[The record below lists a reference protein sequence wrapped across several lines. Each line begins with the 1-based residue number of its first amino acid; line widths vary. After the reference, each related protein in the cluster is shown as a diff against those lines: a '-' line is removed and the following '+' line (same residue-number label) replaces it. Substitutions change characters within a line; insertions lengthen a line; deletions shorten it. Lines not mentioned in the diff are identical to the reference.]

1 MSGTTHAAEPQLNAT
16 PLIDVLLV
24 LLVMFIIT
32 IPIAT
37 HAVKLNLPQGKP
49 RPGQVPTAVVVGIA
63 FDGVL
68 TLNDEPV
75 VSVAMLEQRLR
86 ELQSLDP
93 APHVL
98 LRADARSG
106 YEPVAQVLAAT
117 QRARVRN
124 LRIIDL
130 GKL

>member
-1 MSGTTHAAEPQLNAT
+1 MSGTNHVAVPELNAT

-24 LLVMFIIT
+24 LLVMLIFT

-49 RPGQVPTAVVVGIA
+49 RPGPVPTAVIVGVA

-75 VSVAMLEQRLR
+75 ASITALEQRLR
-86 ELQSLDP
+86 ELQRLDP

-98 LRADARSG
+98 LRADARSR
-106 YEPVAQVLAAT
+106 YEPIAQVLAAT
-117 QRARVRN
+117 QRARVAN

-130 GKL
+130 AKL

>member
-1 MSGTTHAAEPQLNAT
+1 MSSSTQIAEPHLNAT

-24 LLVMFIIT
+24 LIVMLIFT

-49 RPGQVPTAVVVGIA
+49 RPGPIPAAVIVGVA

-75 VSVAMLEQRLR
+75 ASIVLLEQRLR
-86 ELQSLDP
+86 ELQRLDP

-98 LRADARSG
+98 LRADARSP

-117 QRARVRN
+117 QRARVAN

-130 GKL
+130 AKF

>member
-1 MSGTTHAAEPQLNAT
+1 ML
-16 PLIDVLLV
+16 
-24 LLVMFIIT
+24 IIT

-37 HAVKLNLPQGKP
+37 HAVKLNLPQGTA
-49 RPGQVPTAVVVGIA
+49 RPGPVPTAVVVGIA

-75 VSVAMLEQRLR
+75 RSVESLEQRLR
-86 ELQSLDP
+86 ELQRLDP

-98 LRADARSG
+98 LRADARSR
-106 YEPVAQVLAAT
+106 YEPIAQVLAAT
-117 QRARVRN
+117 QRARVSN
-124 LRIIDL
+124 LRIIDI

>member
-1 MSGTTHAAEPQLNAT
+1 MSSTTHITEPQLNAT

-24 LLVMFIIT
+24 LIVMLIFT

-37 HAVKLNLPQGKP
+37 HAVKLTLPQGP
-49 RPGQVPTAVVVGIA
+49 PAPGQVPEAVVVGIA

-68 TLNDEPV
+68 TLNDQTIA
-75 VSVAMLEQRLR
+75 SIASLEHRLR
-86 ELQSLDP
+86 ELQRLNP

-98 LRADARSG
+98 LRADARAA

-124 LRIIDL
+124 LRIIEL

>member
-1 MSGTTHAAEPQLNAT
+1 MSSTTHITEPQLNAT

-24 LLVMFIIT
+24 LIVMLIFT

-37 HAVKLNLPQGKP
+37 HAVKLTLPQGKP
-49 RPGQVPTAVVVGIA
+49 AQGPAPTAVVVGIA

-75 VSVAMLEQRLR
+75 ASIATLEQRLR
-86 ELQSLDP
+86 ELQRLAP

-98 LRADARSG
+98 LRADARAA

-117 QRARVRN
+117 QRARVSN

-130 GKL
+130 AKL

>member
-1 MSGTTHAAEPQLNAT
+1 MSATTQIAEPELNAT

-24 LLVMFIIT
+24 LIVMLIFT

-37 HAVKLNLPQGKP
+37 HAVKLNLPHGT
-49 RPGQVPTAVVVGIA
+49 RPGPIPTAVVLGVA
-63 FDGVL
+63 FDGVI

-75 VSVAMLEQRLR
+75 ASIESLEQRLR
-86 ELQSLDP
+86 ELQRLVP

-98 LRADARSG
+98 LRADARSR

-117 QRARVRN
+117 QRARVAN
-124 LRIIDL
+124 LRIIEL

>member
-1 MSGTTHAAEPQLNAT
+1 MSATTHVAEPQLNAT

-24 LLVMFIIT
+24 LLVMLIIT

-37 HAVKLNLPQGKP
+37 HAVKLNLPQGPP
-49 RPGQVPTAVVVGIA
+49 RPAPVPTAVVVGIA

-75 VSVAMLEQRLR
+75 SSVASLEQRLR
-86 ELQSLDP
+86 ELQRLDP

-98 LRADARSG
+98 LRADARSR
-106 YEPVAQVLAAT
+106 YEPIAKVLAAT
-117 QRARVRN
+117 QRARVSN
-124 LRIIDL
+124 LRIIDI
-130 GKL
+130 GKF

>member
-1 MSGTTHAAEPQLNAT
+1 MSATTQIAEPQLNAT

-24 LLVMFIIT
+24 LIVMLIFT

-37 HAVKLNLPQGKP
+37 HAVKLTLPQGKP
-49 RPGQVPTAVVVGIA
+49 ALGPVPIAVVVGIA
-63 FDGVL
+63 FDGML

-75 VSVAMLEQRLR
+75 ASIASLEQRLR
-86 ELQSLDP
+86 ELQRLAP

-98 LRADARSG
+98 LRADPRAA

-117 QRARVRN
+117 QRARVSN

>member
-1 MSGTTHAAEPQLNAT
+1 MSSSIQIAEPQLNAT

-24 LLVMFIIT
+24 LIVMLIFT

-37 HAVKLNLPQGKP
+37 HAVKLNLPQGQQRQGP
-49 RPGQVPTAVVVGIA
+49 IPTAVIVGIA

-68 TLNDEPV
+68 TLNDEPIA
-75 VSVAMLEQRLR
+75 SIGSLEQRLR
-86 ELQSLDP
+86 ELQRLDP

-98 LRADARSG
+98 LRADARSR
-106 YEPVAQVLAAT
+106 YEPIAQVLAAT

-130 GKL
+130 SKF

>member
-1 MSGTTHAAEPQLNAT
+1 MSASTQIAEPQLNAT

-24 LLVMFIIT
+24 LIVMLIFT

-37 HAVKLNLPQGKP
+37 HAVKLTLPQGPP
-49 RPGQVPTAVVVGIA
+49 RPGPVPTVVVGVA

-75 VSVAMLEQRLR
+75 ASVASLEHRLR
-86 ELQSLDP
+86 ELQRLDP

-98 LRADARSG
+98 LRADARSR

-117 QRARVRN
+117 QRARVAN

>member
-1 MSGTTHAAEPQLNAT
+1 MSGTNRVTEPQLNAT

-24 LLVMFIIT
+24 LIVMLILT

-37 HAVKLNLPQGKP
+37 HAVKLNLPQGTP
-49 RPGQVPTAVVVGIA
+49 RPGPVPAAVIVGVA

-68 TLNDEPV
+68 TLNDEPIA
-75 VSVAMLEQRLR
+75 SVAELEHRLR
-86 ELQSLDP
+86 ELQRLDP

-98 LRADARSG
+98 LRADARSR

-117 QRARVRN
+117 QRARVAN
-124 LRIIDL
+124 LRIVDL
-130 GKL
+130 ARF

>member
-1 MSGTTHAAEPQLNAT
+1 MSGKSAVAEPQLNAT

-24 LLVMFIIT
+24 LIVMLIFT

-37 HAVKLNLPQGKP
+37 HAVKLDLPAGSPKAGPIPQ
-49 RPGQVPTAVVVGIA
+49 AVVVGID

-75 VSVAMLEQRLR
+75 DSVASLENRLR
-86 ELQSLDP
+86 ELRKLVP

-98 LRADARSG
+98 VNADARSR
-106 YEPVAQVLAAT
+106 YDSVAQVLAAT
-117 QRARVRN
+117 QRARVAN
-124 LRIIDL
+124 LRIVGL
-130 GKL
+130 AKM

>member
-1 MSGTTHAAEPQLNAT
+1 MSAATHAAEPQLNAT

-37 HAVKLNLPQGKP
+37 HAVKLNLPQEPP
-49 RPGQVPTAVVVGIA
+49 RPGPVPTAVVVGIA

-75 VSVAMLEQRLR
+75 LSIASLEQRLR
-86 ELQSLDP
+86 ELQRLDP

-98 LRADARSG
+98 VRADARSR

-117 QRARVRN
+117 QRARVTN
-124 LRIIDL
+124 LRIIDI

>member
-1 MSGTTHAAEPQLNAT
+1 MSATTHVAEPQLNAT

-24 LLVMFIIT
+24 LLVMLIIT

-37 HAVKLNLPQGKP
+37 HAVKLNLPHGP
-49 RPGQVPTAVVVGIA
+49 VPPGPVPTAVVVGIA

-75 VSVAMLEQRLR
+75 DSVASLERRLR
-86 ELQSLDP
+86 ELQRLDP

-98 LRADARSG
+98 VRADARSR

-117 QRARVRN
+117 QRARVAN
-124 LRIIDL
+124 LRIVDI

>member
-1 MSGTTHAAEPQLNAT
+1 MSAQTHVAEPELNAT

-24 LLVMFIIT
+24 LLVMLIFT

-37 HAVKLNLPQGKP
+37 HAVKMNLPHGDA
-49 RPGQVPTAVVVGIA
+49 RPGPVPPAVVVGID

-68 TLNDEPV
+68 TLNDEPID
-75 VSVAMLEQRLR
+75 SVGTLERRLR
-86 ELQSLDP
+86 DLQKLEP

-98 LRADARSG
+98 VSADARSR

-117 QRARVRN
+117 QRARVSN
-124 LRIIDL
+124 LRIVGL
-130 GKL
+130 AAL

>member
-1 MSGTTHAAEPQLNAT
+1 MSSMTQVAEPQLNAT

-24 LLVMFIIT
+24 LIVMLIFT

-37 HAVKLNLPQGKP
+37 HAVKLTLPQRTPAHGP
-49 RPGQVPTAVVVGIA
+49 VPAAVVVGIA

-68 TLNDEPV
+68 TL
-75 VSVAMLEQRLR
+75 
-86 ELQSLDP
+86 
-93 APHVL
+93 HVL
-98 LRADARSG
+98 LRADARAA

-117 QRARVRN
+117 QRARVSN

-130 GKL
+130 AKL

>member
-1 MSGTTHAAEPQLNAT
+1 MTQVAEPQLNAT

-24 LLVMFIIT
+24 LIVMLIFT

-37 HAVKLNLPQGKP
+37 HAVKLTLPHGKAA
-49 RPGQVPTAVVVGIA
+49 PGPVPTAVVVGIA

-68 TLNDEPV
+68 TLNDEPIA
-75 VSVAMLEQRLR
+75 SIASLEQRLR
-86 ELQSLDP
+86 ELQRLAP

-98 LRADARSG
+98 LRADARAP

-117 QRARVRN
+117 QRARVSN

-130 GKL
+130 AKL

>member
-1 MSGTTHAAEPQLNAT
+1 MSSTTSVAEPQLNAT

-24 LLVMFIIT
+24 LIIMLIFT

-37 HAVKLNLPQGKP
+37 HAVKLNLPQGGAAAGP
-49 RPGQVPTAVVVGIA
+49 VPTAVVVGIA

-75 VSVAMLEQRLR
+75 ASIAALERRLR
-86 ELQSLDP
+86 ESQRLTP

-98 LRADARSG
+98 LRADARVA

-117 QRARVRN
+117 QRARVGN

-130 GKL
+130 ASF

>member
-1 MSGTTHAAEPQLNAT
+1 MSGTTQVAEPQLNAT

-24 LLVMFIIT
+24 LIVMLIFT

-37 HAVKLNLPQGKP
+37 HAVKLTLPQGTP
-49 RPGQVPTAVVVGIA
+49 RPGTIPTAVIVGIA
-63 FDGVL
+63 FDGML

-75 VSVAMLEQRLR
+75 ESIDSLEKRLR
-86 ELQSLDP
+86 ELQHLEP

-98 LRADARSG
+98 LRADARSR

-117 QRARVRN
+117 QRARVAN
-124 LRIIDL
+124 LRIVDL
-130 GKL
+130 AKL

>member
-1 MSGTTHAAEPQLNAT
+1 MSETTQIAEPQLNAT

-24 LLVMFIIT
+24 LIVMLIFT

-37 HAVKLNLPQGKP
+37 HAVKLNLPQGDTRAGP
-49 RPGQVPTAVVVGIA
+49 IPTAVVVDVA

-75 VSVAMLEQRLR
+75 ASVALLEQRLR
-86 ELQSLDP
+86 ELQRVVP
-93 APHVL
+93 APHVH
-98 LRADARSG
+98 LRADARSR
-106 YEPVAQVLAAT
+106 YEPVAKVLAAT
-117 QRARVRN
+117 QRARVAN
-124 LRIIDL
+124 LRIVDL

>member
-1 MSGTTHAAEPQLNAT
+1 MSGTTHVAAPQLNAT

-24 LLVMFIIT
+24 LLVILILT
-32 IPIAT
+32 IPIGT
-37 HAVKLNLPQGKP
+37 HAVKLNLPQGKA
-49 RPGQVPTAVVVGIA
+49 RPGPIPAAVVVGIA

-75 VSVAMLEQRLR
+75 ASIASLEKRLR
-86 ELQSLDP
+86 ELQQLDP

-98 LRADARSG
+98 LRADARSR

-117 QRARVRN
+117 QRARVSS

-130 GKL
+130 GRL

>member
-1 MSGTTHAAEPQLNAT
+1 MSASTQIAEPQLNAT

-24 LLVMFIIT
+24 LIVMLIFT

-37 HAVKLNLPQGKP
+37 HAVKLNLPQGKA
-49 RPGQVPTAVVVGIA
+49 RPGPVPTAVVIGIA

-75 VSVAMLEQRLR
+75 ASVASLEHRLR
-86 ELQSLDP
+86 ELQRLDP

-98 LRADARSG
+98 LRADSRSR
-106 YEPVAQVLAAT
+106 YEPIAQVLAAT
-117 QRARVRN
+117 QRARVGN

>member
-1 MSGTTHAAEPQLNAT
+1 MSATTHVAEPQLNAT

-24 LLVMFIIT
+24 LLVMLIIT

-37 HAVKLNLPQGKP
+37 HAVKLNLPQGTT
-49 RPGQVPTAVVVGIA
+49 RPGPVPPAVVVGIA

-75 VSVAMLEQRLR
+75 ASVESLEQRLR
-86 ELQSLDP
+86 ELQHLDP

-98 LRADARSG
+98 LRADARSR
-106 YEPVAQVLAAT
+106 YEPIEIG
-117 QRARVRN
+117 RAHV
-124 LRIIDL
+124 
-130 GKL
+130 

>member
-1 MSGTTHAAEPQLNAT
+1 MSGTTHVAEPQLNAT

-24 LLVMFIIT
+24 LLVMLIFT

-37 HAVKLNLPQGKP
+37 HAVKLNLPQGKAV
-49 RPGQVPTAVVVGIA
+49 PGPVPTAVVVGIA

-75 VSVAMLEQRLR
+75 ASIASLEQRLR
-86 ELQSLDP
+86 ELQRLDP

-98 LRADARSG
+98 LRADARSR
-106 YEPVAQVLAAT
+106 YEPIAQVLAAT

-130 GKL
+130 AKL

>member
-1 MSGTTHAAEPQLNAT
+1 MSATTQIAEPELNAT

-24 LLVMFIIT
+24 LIVMLIFT

-37 HAVKLNLPQGKP
+37 HAVKLNLPHGT
-49 RPGQVPTAVVVGIA
+49 RPGPIPTAVVLGVA
-63 FDGVL
+63 FDGVI

-75 VSVAMLEQRLR
+75 ASIESLEQRLR
-86 ELQSLDP
+86 ELQHLVP
-93 APHVL
+93 
-98 LRADARSG
+98 DARSR

-117 QRARVRN
+117 QRARVAN
-124 LRIIDL
+124 LRIIEL

>member
-1 MSGTTHAAEPQLNAT
+1 MSSTTHITEPQLNAT

-24 LLVMFIIT
+24 LIVMLIFT

-37 HAVKLNLPQGKP
+37 HAVKLTLPQGKP
-49 RPGQVPTAVVVGIA
+49 APGPVPTAVVVGIA

-75 VSVAMLEQRLR
+75 ESIASLEQRLR
-86 ELQSLDP
+86 ELQRLAP

-98 LRADARSG
+98 LRADARAA

-117 QRARVRN
+117 QRARVSN

-130 GKL
+130 AKL

>member
-1 MSGTTHAAEPQLNAT
+1 MPATTHAAEPQLNAT

-24 LLVMFIIT
+24 LLVMLIIT

-37 HAVKLNLPQGKP
+37 HAVKLNLPQGPP
-49 RPGQVPTAVVVGIA
+49 RAGPVPPAVVVGIA

-75 VSVAMLEQRLR
+75 DSVASLELRLR
-86 ELQSLDP
+86 ELQGLDP

-98 LRADARSG
+98 VRADARSR

-117 QRARVRN
+117 QRARVAN
-124 LRIIDL
+124 LRIIDI